1 MNMGPFAGFII
12 ASYAATALVVVG
24 LIAWVTVDGRRQG
37 RPGPDGDCGED
48 RRIEG
53 HVHVERYIRLCDAG

>member
-37 RPGPDGDCGED
+37 RALAALEARGVK
-48 RRIEG
+48 RRS
-53 HVHVERYIRLCDAG
+53 A